1 MPDFGIMRG
10 FNEKLFGDK
19 LVAGQLPTQLG
30 VLGSFSSLDIN
41 YQGILSYA
49 ITQGYTLPSE
59 NQQVLQNQLIIDL
72 KNAGIWNKLDTFA
85 VFATDGNADFALIDW
100 KKLSQYTAFNSPTF
114 STNGGFAG
122 NGTSS
127 YINSEFSGSIGVNF
141 TLNAAS
147 RFYWIDNRSASTILE
162 GVDGGSGNNSFNN
175 SSNTHII
182 NSTNTAFTGTAVNFA
197 IDGWHSIC
205 RTDSANIALFTSTNR
220 FDRLSLSVS
229 TSGTK
234 QVIGK
239 RLSSFT
245 STRFRV
251 FGCGGNLALEN
262 TDFYNAINTYLTSL

>member
-30 VLGSFSSLDIN
+30 VIGSFSSLDIN
-41 YQGILSYA
+41 YKSILSYA

-72 KNAGIWNKLDTFA
+72 KNAGIWDKLDTFA

-127 YINSEFSGSIGVNF
+127 YINSEFSGIIGVNF

-147 RFYWIDNRSASTILE
+147 RFYWIDNRSASTTLE
-162 GVDGGSGNNSFNN
+162 GLDGSSGNNSFNN
-175 SSNTHII
+175 SSNSHII
-182 NSTNTAFTGTAVNFA
+182 NSGNTGFTGTAVNFA
-197 IDGWHSIC
+197 VDGWHSIC
-205 RTDSANIALFTSTNR
+205 RTDAANIALFTNTNR
-220 FDRLSLSVS
+220 FDRLSTSIQIVS
-229 TSGTK
+229 TK

-251 FGCGGNLALEN
+251 FGCGGNLASEN
-262 TDFYNAINTYLTSL
+262 TDFYNAVNTYLTSL

>member
-30 VLGSFSSLDIN
+30 LIGSFSAFDSD
-41 YQGILSYA
+41 YKAILSYA

-59 NQQVLQNQLIIDL
+59 GQQELQNQLVVDL
-72 KNAGIWNKLDTFA
+72 KSLGIWNKLDTLA
-85 VFATDGNADFALIDW
+85 IFATDGSSDFALIDW

-127 YINSEFSGSIGVNF
+127 YVNSQFSASIGVNY
-141 TLNAAS
+141 TLNSAS

-162 GVDGGSGNNSFNN
+162 GLDISSGNNSFNN
-175 SSNTHII
+175 SSQSHII
-182 NSTNTAFTGTAVNFA
+182 NSSNTAFTGSAVNFA
-197 IDGWHSIC
+197 VDGWHSVC
-205 RTDSANIALFTSTNR
+205 RVDASNIALFTSTNR
-220 FDRLSLSVS
+220 FDRVSASV
-229 TSGTK
+229 GLVIAK

-239 RLSSFT
+239 RASSFT

-251 FGCGGNLALEN
+251 FGCGGNLATEN
-262 TDFYNAINTYLTSL
+262 TDFYNAINTYLTSI